1 MAIPVTTALG
11 RRDRLWPAALAS
23 AAVHAALIVWALLRV
38 PAPAID
44 LEQKPIVAKL
54 VRLGEKRPEQYLPRR
69 EVAPPP
75 PAPAAPAPV
84 ATPGPAPAPAA
95 PAVAVAVPTP
105 HPKPA
110 PPKAAAPVRGTGNT
124 LASVMSKVQKQVKEE
139 QWGSPDGDPAGD
151 SETAEEGDRYLAVV
165 KRAIE
170 SNYQV
175 FSTTVSDRERMYLKT
190 AVVLYIDPDGRLSR
204 WHIETPSG
212 NGGFDAAVERA
223 LRSTRV
229 PPPPDAQKDVYRR
242 GIAIVFTP

>member
-84 ATPGPAPAPAA
+84 ATPGPAPAKVREAK
-95 PAVAVAVPTP
+95 TEG
-105 HPKPA
+105 KP
-110 PPKAAAPVRGTGNT
+110 
-124 LASVMSKVQKQVKEE
+124 
-139 QWGSPDGDPAGD
+139 
-151 SETAEEGDRYLAVV
+151 
-165 KRAIE
+165 
-170 SNYQV
+170 
-175 FSTTVSDRERMYLKT
+175 
-190 AVVLYIDPDGRLSR
+190 
-204 WHIETPSG
+204 
-212 NGGFDAAVERA
+212 
-223 LRSTRV
+223 
-229 PPPPDAQKDVYRR
+229 
-242 GIAIVFTP
+242 

>member
-23 AAVHAALIVWALLRV
+23 AAVHAALIVWALLHV

-75 PAPAAPAPV
+75 P
-84 ATPGPAPAPAA
+84 
-95 PAVAVAVPTP
+95 
-105 HPKPA
+105 
-110 PPKAAAPVRGTGNT
+110 APVRGTGNT

-229 PPPPDAQKDVYRR
+229 PPPPDGQKDLYRR